1 MFKSGF
7 AKDRIKSVG
16 FALNGAWK
24 LLKSEASIQIQF
36 VMAVLVC
43 FAGWH
48 YDISRIEWICQL
60 LAIGLVMG
68 LEGINTAIEALSDYV
83 QPERDSRIGHLKDI
97 SAGAVLFGAVAA
109 GIVGLIIY
117 LPRIFS

>member
-1 MFKSGF
+1 MFNGF
-7 AKDRIKSVG
+7 VRNRIRSVG
-16 FALNGAWK
+16 FALKGAWK
-24 LLKSEASIQIQF
+24 LLISEGSIQIQF
-36 VMAVLVC
+36 IIAIMVC
-43 FAGWH
+43 FAGW
-48 YDISRIEWICQL
+48 YYEISRVEWMFQL

-83 QPERDSRIGHLKDI
+83 QPERDPRIGHLKDI
-97 SAGAVLFGAVAA
+97 SAGAVLFGAVTA